1 MTEASQMIQL
11 ACPVHQKLALPAVVD
26 RNALD
31 WGRLSWARVI
41 NHLWC
46 SPDWQLYGTSSIQ
59 PRIGQKD
66 KCSYSPKPLWRDYT
80 QLPATKPPSWWPRL
94 WLFVS
99 MFFSVA
105 KTCFWN
111 TFGKCSTEWNFQSD
125 QIQTNLFHFRKHLKL
140 HSPNQKKIQSKPSLH
155 FFFQIQPN
163 SQDVFYLSKSHMA
176 PFPRKKKSKLFAYVS
191 FVIFVSPFVHVW
203 PIFLFAM
210 SLSHLGERQTG
221 ETKKTH
227 RNRRFEV
234 SFGSHGDP
242 ISEGDLL
249 HQGCPW
255 WRVPLVPFR

>member
-140 HSPNQKKIQSKPSLH
+140 HSPNQ
-155 FFFQIQPN
+155 
-163 SQDVFYLSKSHMA
+163 
-176 PFPRKKKSKLFAYVS
+176 
-191 FVIFVSPFVHVW
+191 
-203 PIFLFAM
+203 
-210 SLSHLGERQTG
+210 
-221 ETKKTH
+221 
-227 RNRRFEV
+227 
-234 SFGSHGDP
+234 
-242 ISEGDLL
+242 
-249 HQGCPW
+249 
-255 WRVPLVPFR
+255 